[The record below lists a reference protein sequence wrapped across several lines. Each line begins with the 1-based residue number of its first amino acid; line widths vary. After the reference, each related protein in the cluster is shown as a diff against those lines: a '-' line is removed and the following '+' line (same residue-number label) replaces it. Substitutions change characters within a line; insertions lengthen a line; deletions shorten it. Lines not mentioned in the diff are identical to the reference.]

1 MLARA
6 LAVAALCLVAV
17 PAADAAKGR
26 LLVSPERPVVGVRA
40 LIEVRTQATAPLF
53 AQVTSPTG
61 VHLKVRLTRVGDGL
75 WRGRMRFADDG
86 QWVVRVAR
94 AHAVAKVF
102 VLQPGAALPPFK
114 GNPTSGA
121 KPSAL
126 SGLAAPGIVVGR

>member
-17 PAADAAKGR
+17 PAAGAEKGR
-26 LLVSPERPVVGVRA
+26 LAVVPERPVVGVRA
-40 LIEVRTQATAPLF
+40 VIEVRTHAKAPLF
-53 AQVTSPTG
+53 AQVTSPSG
-61 VHLKVRLTRVGDGL
+61 VHLKVRLTEIRDGL

-86 QWVVRVAR
+86 QWVLRVAR
-94 AHAVAKVF
+94 AQVVAKVF

-114 GNPTSGA
+114 GNPTGGA

-126 SGLAAPGIVVGR
+126 SGLAAPGFVVGR